1 MKPVTAMSLLLD
13 KRKPKPMNILIG
25 SEGAVIREL
34 QRKFNTTIEKF
45 NLDDPKQFSY
55 LDLEIDIPLGIRDAV
70 AIWDNPVI
78 SGNEGTFRYLVSSL
92 NPELPKDSVEDLA
105 RTLSFEL
112 TGIRD
117 FRVIYWT
124 VMGRAANYTKKVWD
138 KNPWE
143 DNKKWLTSDQNPG
156 NRLNWILHEVKA
168 YTYARDENKKELS
181 ALGISPKKAAFLKA
195 KKYSNRLM
203 YDTMVQLSKWKAGS
217 LNEYQTALTISSI
230 WSDK

>member
-1 MKPVTAMSLLLD
+1 MKPVTAISLILD

-55 LDLEIDIPLGIRDAV
+55 LDLEIDIPLGIRDSV

-78 SGNEGTFRYLVSSL
+78 SGNEGTFRYLVAAL
-92 NPELPKDSVEDLA
+92 NPALPKEAIEDLA

-124 VMGRAANYTKKVWD
+124 VMDRAANYTKKVWD

-143 DNKKWLTSDQNPG
+143 DAKRWLTGDSNVE
-156 NRLNWILHEVKA
+156 NRLNWILKEVRA
-168 YTYARDENKKELS
+168 YTYARDENKKEL
-181 ALGISPKKAAFLKA
+181 AVLGISAKKASFLKA
-195 KKYSNRLM
+195 KKYSNKLM
-203 YDTMVQLSKWKAGS
+203 YDTMIQLSRWKAGI
-217 LNEYQTALTISSI
+217 LNEYQTALAISSI
-230 WSDK
+230 WSD